1 MKYLASLA
9 LVFLAS
15 CIHPKAG
22 GEQKFDISNRTLTSA
37 AKISLEDYT
46 GREVL
51 GTVFPV
57 YSEEIKRNLYIN
69 YFVTAAHV
77 VKDATP
83 KKIEFYSRPENNS
96 EISHT
101 VTLSLFKVKVVYVD
115 ANVDFAVVKAKSS
128 VYIPFIE
135 LSRGPPKFMEKV
147 VSVGCPFGEPLMIT
161 EGKIIRQ
168 SLYDGMW
175 LTTAPA
181 VPGNSGGPVI
191 SLRTG
196 KVVGIT
202 SRVYVVNNGLSSSY
216 IGHMHEIVPSYIF
229 RDKVVNI
236 ISEDLFVDND
246 WRR

>member
-15 CIHPKAG
+15 CLHPNAG
-22 GEQKFDISNRTLTSA
+22 GEQKLDISNRVLTSA

-46 GREVL
+46 GREIL

-57 YSEEIKRNLYIN
+57 YAEEVKGNLYIN

-77 VKDATP
+77 VRDATP
-83 KKIEFYSRPENNS
+83 KKIEFYSRPENNW
-96 EISHT
+96 EISRT
-101 VTLSLFKVKVVYVD
+101 VTLTLTKVKTVYID
-115 ANVDFAVVKAKSS
+115 ASADFAVVKARSS

-135 LSRGPPKFMEKV
+135 ISKNPPKFMEEV

-161 EGKIIRQ
+161 EGKVIRQ
-168 SLYDGMW
+168 SLFKGLW
-175 LTTAPA
+175 LITAPA

-202 SRVYVVNNGLSSSY
+202 SRVYVINNGLSSSY
-216 IGHMHEIVPSYIF
+216 IGHMHEIVPSNIF
-229 RDKVVNI
+229 RHTVVNT
-236 ISEDLFVDND
+236 ISEDLSVSNN

>member
-15 CIHPKAG
+15 CSHPKAR
-22 GEQKFDISNRTLTSA
+22 GEQKFDISNRVLTSA

-57 YSEEIKRNLYIN
+57 YAEEIKENLYIN

-83 KKIEFYSRPENNS
+83 KKIEFYTRPEDNW
-96 EISHT
+96 EISNIA
-101 VTLSLFKVKVVYVD
+101 TLVLFQVHIVYID
-115 ANVDFAVVKAKSS
+115 DNIDFAVVKAESP

-135 LSRGPPKFMEKV
+135 LCKDPPKFMEKV

-161 EGKIIRQ
+161 EGRIVRQ
-168 SLYDGMW
+168 SLFDGMW

-191 SLRTG
+191 SLKTG
-196 KVVGIT
+196 NSV
-202 SRVYVVNNGLSSSY
+202 S
-216 IGHMHEIVPSYIF
+216 
-229 RDKVVNI
+229 
-236 ISEDLFVDND
+236 
-246 WRR
+246 

>member
-15 CIHPKAG
+15 CVHPKAR
-22 GEQKFDISNRTLTSA
+22 GEQRLDIPNRVLTSA
-37 AKISLEDYT
+37 AKISLEDST
-46 GREVL
+46 GSEIL

-57 YSEEIKRNLYIN
+57 YAEKIKGNLYIN

-83 KKIEFYSRPENNS
+83 KKIEFYSRPENNW
-96 EISHT
+96 EISHIA
-101 VTLSLFKVKVVYVD
+101 TLALFQVYVVYID
-115 ANVDFAVVKAKSS
+115 DTIDFAVVKAESP
-128 VYIPFIE
+128 VYVPFIKM
-135 LSRGPPKFMEKV
+135 SKNPPKFMEKV
-147 VSVGCPFGEPLMIT
+147 ISVGCPFGEPLMIT
-161 EGKIIRQ
+161 EGRTVRQ

-196 KVVGIT
+196 EVVGIT
-202 SRVYVVNNGLSSSY
+202 SRVYVINNGFSTSY

-229 RDKVVNI
+229 RDAVVNI
-236 ISEDLFVDND
+236 ISEDLFVNND
-246 WRR
+246 RRR